1 LRPDDWPEKAL
12 LRGQVI
18 VSDRRI
24 VPAVITPLSATKPDL
39 AIAIDGPAGSG
50 KTTVARLLAEQL
62 GYVYV
67 DTGAMYRAVTLRLLQ
82 QGVPFEQDR
91 SILPAVVADLE
102 VRLVLTTSGQAATVW
117 LDNVDVSQPIR
128 SAAVTR
134 LVSAVSADPVVRQ
147 AMVRLQREMAANG
160 RVVMEG
166 RDIGTVV
173 LPNAVTKVLLT
184 AALRERAQRRAK
196 ELRSRGIPASRMAQY
211 WAIRRRDHLD
221 RHRTDSPLAL
231 AADAT
236 VVDSTLLGP
245 AEVVAVITALHRRHL
260 KGGVSA

>member
-1 LRPDDWPEKAL
+1 MRQDDLQAKAL
-12 LRGQVI
+12 LWGQVI
-18 VSDRRI
+18 VTDRRI
-24 VPAVITPLSATKPDL
+24 VPAVINPLTPNRRDL

-82 QGVPFEQDR
+82 QGAPFEQDR
-91 SILPAVVADLE
+91 SILAAVIADLN
-102 VRLVLTTSGQAATVW
+102 VKLGLTSSGQAAPVW
-117 LDNVDVSQPIR
+117 LDNVDVSRPIR
-128 SAAVTR
+128 SAAVTG
-134 LVSAVSADPVVRQ
+134 LVSAVSADPAVRQ

-173 LPNAVTKVLLT
+173 LPNAITKVLLT

-196 ELRSRGIPASRMAQY
+196 ELRGRGLPASRMAQY
-211 WAIRRRDHLD
+211 WAIRRRDQLD
-221 RHRTDSPLAL
+221 RNRTDSPLAL

-245 AEVVAVITALHRRHL
+245 AEVVAVIVALHQRHL